1 MSILA
6 DLGVSND
13 QATAAII
20 GVVVT
25 AAFNA
30 VKSSLLSPSAIK
42 QIEKENV
49 MRDAKLDKLFEKTD
63 RLERQMLLVEH
74 KLLKDDE

>member
-6 DLGVSND
+6 EVGVSSD

-20 GVVVT
+20 GIVVT

-30 VKSSLLSPSAIK
+30 VKNSLLSPGAIK

-49 MRDAKLDKLFEKTD
+49 MRDAKLDKLFQKTD
-63 RLERQMLLVEH
+63 KLELDMAVVADRLKRDTE
-74 KLLKDDE
+74 

>member
-6 DLGVSND
+6 DVGISLD

-20 GVVVT
+20 GMMAT

-30 VKSSLLSPSAIK
+30 VKNSLLSPGAIK

>member
-6 DLGVSND
+6 DVGVSND

-25 AAFNA
+25 AAFNS
-30 VKSSLLSPSAIK
+30 VKNSLLSPGAIK

-63 RLERQMLLVEH
+63 RFEKYLAIAEDRA
-74 KLLKDDE
+74 KRDE

>member
-6 DLGVSND
+6 DVGVTND
-13 QATAAII
+13 QAMAAVL

-25 AAFNA
+25 AAFNMIKGA
-30 VKSSLLSPSAIK
+30 LASPGAIK

-49 MRDAKLDKLFEKTD
+49 MRDAKLDKLFQKTD
-63 RLERQMLLVEH
+63 KLELDMAVVADRLKRDTE
-74 KLLKDDE
+74 

>member
-6 DLGVSND
+6 DVGVSND

-20 GVVVT
+20 GIVVT

-30 VKSSLLSPSAIK
+30 VKNSLLSPGAIK

-63 RLERQMLLVEH
+63 KLERQMLIVEH
-74 KLLKDDE
+74 QMSSEDD